1 VSPHPVAYH
10 TLQLS
15 GADSFLSYLE
25 PAREVLDV
33 RASSSRHA
41 IAGVGGRDVVIQ
53 CERHCSGTPCTTR
66 AIALVTYPRSAEHQ
80 VDEYLD
86 RVRARVPDL
95 HITGRLPRRDARRTD
110 GD

>member
-1 VSPHPVAYH
+1 MTPHPVAYH

-15 GADSFLSYLE
+15 GADSFHSYLE

-53 CERHCSGTPCTTR
+53 CERRCDGTPCTTL
-66 AIALVTYPRSAEHQ
+66 AIAQVSYPRSAEHQ
-80 VDEYLD
+80 VDLYLD
-86 RVRARVPDL
+86 RVRARVPLL
-95 HITGRLPRRDARRTD
+95 HITGRLPRRSAGRTD
-110 GD
+110 GE